1 MSQDLNRATLPA
13 SLTSFVGRER
23 EVSEIAGL
31 IRDRHVRLLTLLGP
45 GGVGKTR
52 LAIQAAKRLADA
64 FLDGVWFV
72 DLAPLTDPALV
83 LPTIARSLGLQETG
97 EEPIDRRLA
106 TYLRD
111 RKALLLLDNFEQ
123 IVTAAPGVST
133 VLAACSELVILATSR
148 VPLSVAG
155 EHEYSL
161 HPLIVHAAL
170 DDGIEVPDAV
180 QLFAERTRAR
190 DPNFALTPEVAPVV
204 AEICHRLDG
213 LPLAIELAA
222 ARIKTLPP
230 LDLLAR
236 LEHRLPLL
244 TGGRQDAPQRQ
255 QTMRDTIA
263 WSYNLLPA
271 TEQALFRRLAIFVG
285 GFTVDAAEAI
295 AGELPL
301 DILDGIGSLVDK
313 SLLRRNEASG
323 KRHVSRC
330 WKRSASTALRNSKR
344 TVNWTPSG
352 SATPGG

>member
-1 MSQDLNRATLPA
+1 MSQDVNRATLPA

-106 TYLRD
+106 HLPARPEGAAAVGQLRAD
-111 RKALLLLDNFEQ
+111 RDGRARGEHGACRLL
-123 IVTAAPGVST
+123 
-133 VLAACSELVILATSR
+133 ELVILATSR

-170 DDGIEVPDAV
+170 DD
-180 QLFAERTRAR
+180 
-190 DPNFALTPEVAPVV
+190 
-204 AEICHRLDG
+204 
-213 LPLAIELAA
+213 
-222 ARIKTLPP
+222 
-230 LDLLAR
+230 
-236 LEHRLPLL
+236 
-244 TGGRQDAPQRQ
+244 
-255 QTMRDTIA
+255 
-263 WSYNLLPA
+263 
-271 TEQALFRRLAIFVG
+271 
-285 GFTVDAAEAI
+285 
-295 AGELPL
+295 
-301 DILDGIGSLVDK
+301 
-313 SLLRRNEASG
+313 
-323 KRHVSRC
+323 
-330 WKRSASTALRNSKR
+330 ALRFQTLFNSSPSARGHAIR
-344 TVNWTPSG
+344 TSP
-352 SATPGG
+352 